1 MTVPLTPAVF
11 HVLLALAGGRRH
23 GYAIA
28 KDVEKLSHGEVRM
41 GPGTLYG
48 TLRRLLDQ
56 GWIVVSSA
64 PLGVD
69 ERRRYYRLTSLGRK
83 AVEAEVARMHTLVR
97 AARAVKITPGPSEA

>member
-1 MTVPLTPAVF
+1 MTLPLSPAVF

-28 KDVEKLSHGEVRM
+28 KEVEKVSHGEVRM

-48 TLRRLLDQ
+48 TLQRLLDQ

-69 ERRRYYRLTSLGRK
+69 ERRRYYRLTSIGRK
-83 AVEAEVARMHTLVR
+83 AAEAEVERMHALVR
-97 AARAVKITPGPSEA
+97 AARTVKINPGSSKA